1 MKFTT
6 IQFNNR
12 QLIPSLQIAIII
24 DPQLAMAG
32 CRVPES
38 HLSDGLENVL
48 GATGNL
54 ER

>member
-24 DPQLAMAG
+24 DPQLVMAG